1 MTDVLYLCRGTE
13 RVNGALSPRQMQ
25 DYLRHF
31 QDWIASLTK
40 AGKIRAADLWP
51 SGRTLSGPRAMM
63 TDGPYAEAKDLIGG
77 YTVISAKSLDEATEI
92 ARGCPFLPV
101 GGTVK
106 IRPVLSVN

>member
-1 MTDVLYLCRGTE
+1 
-13 RVNGALSPRQMQ
+13 
-25 DYLRHF
+25 
-31 QDWIASLTK
+31 
-40 AGKIRAADLWP
+40 
-51 SGRTLSGPRAMM
+51 MM

-106 IRPVLSVN
+106 IRPVQSVN